1 MRISRLTVAIVIVVG
16 LFIAVSQGAGLAASA
31 PLEKL
36 TIGWSAIAGSQAP
49 FWITKEAGLFEK
61 SGLDVTMIYV
71 DGGSKAT
78 QALMSG
84 DVPIAQVGGNAPVVA
99 RLRGADV
106 TLIAGLLNVLAY
118 SMIVSPEIKKP
129 EDLRGKKLS
138 VSRFGS
144 NSDYA
149 TRKILLK
156 WGLKPDVDVAVLQIP
171 GGQPARMAAIQT
183 KQVHGMVAQPPVTS
197 FARVLHSG
205 KTRYAA
211 EIHPRVARRH

>member
-1 MRISRLTVAIVIVVG
+1 MWNSRTNISTYLVFAIFVLG
-16 LFIAVSQGAGLAASA
+16 LPPTGHTAFAA
-31 PLEKL
+31 LEKL

-61 SGLDVTMIYV
+61 NGLDVTMIYV

-118 SMIVSPEIKKP
+118 SMIVSPEIKK
-129 EDLRGKKLS
+129 DRKS
-138 VSRFGS
+138 V
-144 NSDYA
+144 
-149 TRKILLK
+149 
-156 WGLKPDVDVAVLQIP
+156 V
-171 GGQPARMAAIQT
+171 
-183 KQVHGMVAQPPVTS
+183 
-197 FARVLHSG
+197 
-205 KTRYAA
+205 
-211 EIHPRVARRH
+211 

>member
-16 LFIAVSQGAGLAASA
+16 LFIAVSQRAGLAASA

-61 SGLDVTMIYV
+61 NGLDVTMIYV

-129 EDLRGKKLS
+129 EDLKGKKLA

-149 TRKILLK
+149 TRKILS
-156 WGLKPDVDVAVLQIP
+156 LQGWRRSSP
-171 GGQPARMAAIQT
+171 
-183 KQVHGMVAQPPVTS
+183 KS
-197 FARVLHSG
+197 FTA
-205 KTRYAA
+205 
-211 EIHPRVARRH
+211 

>member
-1 MRISRLTVAIVIVVG
+1 MHGKNARRRLLISLLLLLSSRFVRDEATVR
-16 LFIAVSQGAGLAASA
+16 AAT
-31 PLEKL
+31 LEKL

-61 SGLDVTMIYV
+61 NGLDVTMIYV

-129 EDLRGKKLS
+129 EDLKGKKLS
-138 VSRFGS
+138 V
-144 NSDYA
+144 
-149 TRKILLK
+149 
-156 WGLKPDVDVAVLQIP
+156 
-171 GGQPARMAAIQT
+171 
-183 KQVHGMVAQPPVTS
+183 
-197 FARVLHSG
+197 
-205 KTRYAA
+205 
-211 EIHPRVARRH
+211 

>member
-1 MRISRLTVAIVIVVG
+1 MEYWSSGVMSKTKTVGPLLITSLYLIIVLLIPTVG
-16 LFIAVSQGAGLAASA
+16 VRAAA
-31 PLEKL
+31 LERL

-61 SGLDVTMIYV
+61 NGLDVTMIYV

-118 SMIVSPEIKKP
+118 SMIVSPEIKSP
-129 EDLRGKKLS
+129 
-138 VSRFGS
+138 
-144 NSDYA
+144 
-149 TRKILLK
+149 KI
-156 WGLKPDVDVAVLQIP
+156 
-171 GGQPARMAAIQT
+171 
-183 KQVHGMVAQPPVTS
+183 
-197 FARVLHSG
+197 
-205 KTRYAA
+205 
-211 EIHPRVARRH
+211 